1 MKKCFLLGLLVGLF
15 VAFGV
20 LHAAADDGIRL
31 QVFGTVLSCDV
42 PPVMEND
49 RTLVPLRSVFESME
63 ADVNWNGE
71 KQLVTVEQDGMRL
84 ELTIGSRT
92 AYVNGQAETMD
103 VAPKLIQDR
112 TMIPV
117 RFVSEKLGYLVDWD
131 GDSRTVIIE
140 KKLAL
145 LTKIEL
151 EETQYDNLLN
161 MAMDEYREPEISTLG
176 DPFRIVLDFTDTVY
190 SHGDGKI
197 AANTGW
203 IKEIRWAAHGD
214 NYRVVI
220 ECNGEQPYRFAKTGD
235 TTFSVIVGTA
245 ETNQAAGQPEE
256 ETPAAPA
263 APTEPAEPEQP
274 PAQQTKPKDQ
284 ILVMIDA
291 GHGGSDP
298 GAMPKGEDGAYIQ
311 SGGKEVQEKDITL
324 SIALKVRDALAASGV
339 NVQMT
344 RDTDTF
350 LELAEIGEI
359 ANQADADLFV
369 SIHCNSY
376 EASGPNGVEILT
388 YSTEGKDAYG
398 ITSDQIAQNIL
409 EEYVPATGFYNRG
422 IKDGSWLAVLK
433 RTNMP
438 GVLVETG
445 FLTNPDNLAALLDD
459 GMQNTMAQAIAR
471 GIIKSIAQM
480 P

>member
-1 MKKCFLLGLLVGLF
+1 MKKRMVLALLTGLF
-15 VAFGV
+15 LALGCMGA
-20 LHAAADDGIRL
+20 LADSGIRL
-31 QVFGTVLSCDV
+31 QVFGSIISCDV
-42 PPVMEND
+42 PPILEND

-63 ADVNWNGE
+63 ADVNWNGQE
-71 KQLVTVEQDGMRL
+71 QQVTVDKDGLHMV
-84 ELTIGSRT
+84 LTIGSNT
-92 AYVNGQAETMD
+92 AYVNGTAETMD
-103 VAPKLIQDR
+103 VAPRLVNDR

-117 RFVSEKLGYLVDWD
+117 RFVSEKLGYRVDWD
-131 GDSRTVIIE
+131 GSSQTVIIE
-140 KKLAL
+140 QPKSYAY

-151 EETQYDNLLN
+151 EQTPNDNLLN
-161 MAMDEYREPEISTLG
+161 LAMDRYQEPAISTLG
-176 DPFRIVLDFTDTVY
+176 DPFRIVLDFTDTQYAPGSSKTVVNTGWVKEVRWA
-190 SHGDGKI
+190 SHGD
-197 AANTGW
+197 
-203 IKEIRWAAHGD
+203 D
-214 NYRVVI
+214 YRVVI
-220 ECNGEQPYRFAKTGD
+220 ECNGEQPYRFVKTGD

-245 ETNQAAGQPEE
+245 ETSQAAGQPED
-256 ETPAAPA
+256 ETPAAPV
-263 APTEPAEPEQP
+263 EPEQP
-274 PAQQTKPKDQ
+274 PSHQTKPKDQ

-291 GHGGSDP
+291 GHGGKDP
-298 GAMPKGEDGAYIQ
+298 GAMPKGEDGSYLQ
-311 SGGKEVQEKDITL
+311 YNGRDVQEKDITL

-344 RDTDTF
+344 RDTDTY

-376 EASGPNGVEILT
+376 DASGPNGVEVLT

-409 EEYVPATGFYNRG
+409 DEYVPATGFYNRG

-445 FLTNPDNLAALLDD
+445 FLTNPNDLAALLDD
-459 GMQNTMAQAIAR
+459 GMQTKMAQAIAN